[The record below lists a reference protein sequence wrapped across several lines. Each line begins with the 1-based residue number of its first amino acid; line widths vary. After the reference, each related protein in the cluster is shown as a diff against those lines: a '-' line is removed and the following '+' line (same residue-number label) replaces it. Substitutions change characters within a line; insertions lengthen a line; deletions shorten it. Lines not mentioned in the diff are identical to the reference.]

1 MSSGKHFHNVLCL
14 SEAKGMDI
22 IMKALLYMSKRKWI
36 NKLKQLKKKPVNLI
50 LSIVLAAYFIFLITV
65 AVTALVKANFQTP
78 YWLLAALTVW
88 GLYNFFINFATYAKR
103 KVVIFYPSHAHFIFT
118 APIRPKIILLYGAGY
133 NFLMTLIVSMAFVL
147 AAILGFHLPLWKIVS
162 LFIVLAG
169 VESVLEG
176 SIIIVLYA
184 NERFSQKTTVMLART
199 IYVLLAGITLFGIWY
214 FRTKG
219 FSLESIINL
228 IDFPGLQMLPI
239 IGWNIAVFRLILLG
253 PTMLNLVCSGL
264 YLLTVIAMAV
274 VAVKMKCNGG
284 YYEDAAKFAD
294 DYAEMKARKNNGE
307 MVMSIGKKKKF
318 KRASVEYKASGAKAI
333 FYRQLLEYK
342 KEKWFIFSYMTLF
355 CIGADILFLK
365 VIDVSEFGSK
375 SAVLLGIVA
384 YLAILTGGYLGK
396 WDKELKNPYLF
407 LLPDSPAKKMWY
419 ATVME
424 HVKAAIDGAILVL
437 PLGIAWKVHPLH
449 MVSCWLIYVLLQA
462 IKLYT
467 KVLIDS
473 FLRNSLGE
481 TVKQLVR
488 LGVQGGIIGIG
499 VLLAVVAVVLQN
511 FNFAFF
517 VILIYGMIMAV
528 VIGLLTVSRFAIM
541 EQYD

>member
-1 MSSGKHFHNVLCL
+1 
-14 SEAKGMDI
+14 
-22 IMKALLYMSKRKWI
+22 MKALLYMSKRKWI

-50 LSIVLAAYFIFLITV
+50 LSIVLVAYFIFLITV
-65 AVTALVKANFQTP
+65 SVTALVKADFQTP

-103 KVVIFYPSHAHFIFT
+103 KGVIFYPSHAHFIFT

-199 IYVLLAGITLFGIWY
+199 VYVLLAGITLFGIWY

-253 PTMLNLVCSGL
+253 PTTLNLVCSGL
-264 YLLTVIAMAV
+264 YLLTVIVMAV

-437 PLGIAWKVHPLH
+437 PLGIAWKVHPFH
-449 MVSCWLIYVLLQA
+449 IVSCWLIYVFLQA

>member
-1 MSSGKHFHNVLCL
+1 
-14 SEAKGMDI
+14 
-22 IMKALLYMSKRKWI
+22 
-36 NKLKQLKKKPVNLI
+36 
-50 LSIVLAAYFIFLITV
+50 
-65 AVTALVKANFQTP
+65 
-78 YWLLAALTVW
+78 
-88 GLYNFFINFATYAKR
+88 
-103 KVVIFYPSHAHFIFT
+103 
-118 APIRPKIILLYGAGY
+118 
-133 NFLMTLIVSMAFVL
+133 MTLIVSMAFVL

>member
-103 KVVIFYPSHAHFIFT
+103 KGVIFYPSHAHFIFT

>member
-1 MSSGKHFHNVLCL
+1 
-14 SEAKGMDI
+14 
-22 IMKALLYMSKRKWI
+22 MKALLYMSKRKWI

-50 LSIVLAAYFIFLITV
+50 LSIVLVAYFIFLITV
-65 AVTALVKANFQTP
+65 SVTALVKADFQTP

-103 KVVIFYPSHAHFIFT
+103 KGVIFYPSHAHFIFT

-176 SIIIVLYA
+176 SIIIGLYA
-184 NERFSQKTTVMLART
+184 NERFSQKTTVMLTRM

-253 PTMLNLVCSGL
+253 PTTLNLVCSGL
-264 YLLTVIAMAV
+264 YLLTVIVMAV

-449 MVSCWLIYVLLQA
+449 IVSCWLIYVFLQA

>member
-1 MSSGKHFHNVLCL
+1 M
-14 SEAKGMDI
+14 
-22 IMKALLYMSKRKWI
+22 
-36 NKLKQLKKKPVNLI
+36 
-50 LSIVLAAYFIFLITV
+50 
-65 AVTALVKANFQTP
+65 
-78 YWLLAALTVW
+78 
-88 GLYNFFINFATYAKR
+88 
-103 KVVIFYPSHAHFIFT
+103 
-118 APIRPKIILLYGAGY
+118 
-133 NFLMTLIVSMAFVL
+133 
-147 AAILGFHLPLWKIVS
+147 S

>member
-1 MSSGKHFHNVLCL
+1 M
-14 SEAKGMDI
+14 
-22 IMKALLYMSKRKWI
+22 
-36 NKLKQLKKKPVNLI
+36 
-50 LSIVLAAYFIFLITV
+50 
-65 AVTALVKANFQTP
+65 
-78 YWLLAALTVW
+78 TVW

-103 KVVIFYPSHAHFIFT
+103 KGVIFYPSHAHFIFT

>member
-50 LSIVLAAYFIFLITV
+50 LSIVLVAYFIFLITV
-65 AVTALVKANFQTP
+65 SVTALVKADFQTP

-103 KVVIFYPSHAHFIFT
+103 KGVIFYPSHAHFIFT